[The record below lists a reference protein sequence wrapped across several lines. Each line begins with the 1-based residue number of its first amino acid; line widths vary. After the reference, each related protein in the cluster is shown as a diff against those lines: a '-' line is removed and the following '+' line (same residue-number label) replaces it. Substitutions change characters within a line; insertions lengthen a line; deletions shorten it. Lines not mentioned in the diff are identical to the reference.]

1 MNESGY
7 FQVSPPRK
15 KSHNLPTNTYLAAQ
29 FRRLSARRGGKRAAV
44 AVAHSMLVIGYH
56 LILRNTP

>member
-1 MNESGY
+1 MKVVT
-7 FQVSPPRK
+7 F
-15 KSHNLPTNTYLAAQ
+15 KSVPHGKNPTTSRTNTYLAAQ
-29 FRRLSARRGGKRAAV
+29 FRRLSARRGDKRAAV